1 MGLGGGA
8 AGTQPQKAAS
18 PPCAPDLGDPP
29 PVNTGDALGCSH
41 LTDGDTEAGE
51 SVAAPES
58 DTGPLPPPGS
68 LPTSWPGS
76 HSEGRWA
83 TADAERPVLL
93 RPPAP
98 HALTRRV
105 YNTWRVFPAR
115 PSEHL
120 EMF

>member
-29 PVNTGDALGCSH
+29 PQSTLGMRWAVPTSQTGTLRLGS
-41 LTDGDTEAGE
+41 L
-51 SVAAPES
+51 AAPES